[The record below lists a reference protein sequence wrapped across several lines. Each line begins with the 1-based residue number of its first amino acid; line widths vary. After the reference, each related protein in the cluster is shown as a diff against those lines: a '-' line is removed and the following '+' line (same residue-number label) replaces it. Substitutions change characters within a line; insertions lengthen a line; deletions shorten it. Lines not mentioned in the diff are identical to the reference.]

1 VLLNRQ
7 VWGRKMKNMTCQP
20 SPALKH
26 AGQNRPRTKPPSIL
40 VVDDEELILKLY
52 SKEFVEEGYQVKT
65 ARSAEEA
72 INMVQE
78 GEVNLV
84 ILDIKIEG
92 KNGVELLSDF
102 RRINRDL
109 PIILNSAYSTYKSD
123 FRSWLADAYLVKSS
137 NLEELKKTIRELIH
151 F

>member
-1 VLLNRQ
+1 
-7 VWGRKMKNMTCQP
+7 MKNVTNQP
-20 SPALKH
+20 NHILNH
-26 AGQNRPRTKPPSIL
+26 LQQNRLRMGPPSVL
-40 VVDDEELILKLY
+40 VVDDEEHILRLY
-52 SKEFVEEGYQVKT
+52 EKELAEDGYRVKT
-65 ARSAEEA
+65 AKGAEEA
-72 INMVQE
+72 IKMVQE

-109 PIILNSAYSTYKSD
+109 PIILNSAYSTYKND
-123 FRSWLADAYLVKSS
+123 FQSWLADAYLVKSS